1 MSAITAAIF
10 RDGKML
16 GHVALDAFTP
26 SRNAAEVVWVEALDP
41 LEADFAALQ
50 ERLGLHPLA
59 IEDSMRLA
67 RFPKVDL
74 YEDQILVVLKSACL
88 EGDTINY
95 HGIDAFVSSNHIVTV
110 RHGAGADPGRE
121 RFSIGSRFAQVR
133 PDFILHGVV
142 ELIVSLYA
150 PVVQMIEDE
159 VLTME
164 QHLQDAL
171 LERQEITRL
180 FHLRREAIHLRHV
193 IGGMSA
199 VCGKLTN
206 LDVPCISAA
215 AKPYF
220 RDVHDQLVRLD
231 AMISG
236 LVDVIRTVVETSSLL
251 ELQRQGITTR
261 QLAAWAAILGVPTAI
276 AALHGVAFPDATV
289 LDNATR
295 VTLVAGATLAVCTG
309 LYIRFKKAR
318 WL

>member
-1 MSAITAAIF
+1 MNAITAAIF

-26 SRNAAEVVWVEALDP
+26 SRDTTEVVWVEALDP
-41 LEADFAALQ
+41 LEADFTELQ
-50 ERLGLHPLA
+50 QRFGLHRLA
-59 IEDSMRLA
+59 IEDSMRLTQ
-67 RFPKVDL
+67 FPKVDL
-74 YEDQILVVLKSACL
+74 YDDQILVVLKSACL

-95 HGIDAFVSSNHIVTV
+95 HGIDAFVSGNHIVTV
-110 RHGAGADPGRE
+110 RHGSGADRSRE
-121 RFSIGSRFAQVR
+121 QFSIGSRFAPVR
-133 PDFILHGVV
+133 PDFILHGVI
-142 ELIVSLYA
+142 ELIVGHYA

-206 LDVPCISAA
+206 LDVPSISAA

-236 LVDVIRTVVETSSLL
+236 LIDVIRTVVETSSLL

-276 AALHGVAFPDATV
+276 AALHGVAFPDTTV
-289 LDNATR
+289 LDDAAR
-295 VTLVAGATLAVCTG
+295 VALVAGATLAVCVG
-309 LYIRFKKAR
+309 LYIRFRKAR

>member
-1 MSAITAAIF
+1 MNAITAAIF
-10 RDGKML
+10 RDGKLL
-16 GHVALDAFTP
+16 GRVALDAFTLP
-26 SRNAAEVVWVEALDP
+26 RGAAEVVWVEALDP
-41 LEADFAALQ
+41 LDADFAALQ
-50 ERLGLHPLA
+50 ERFGLHHLA

-67 RFPKVDL
+67 QFPKVDL
-74 YEDQILVVLKSACL
+74 YDDQILVVLKSACL
-88 EGDTINY
+88 DGDTITY
-95 HGIDAFVSSNHIVTV
+95 RGIDAFVGGDHIVTV
-110 RHGAGADPGRE
+110 RHGAGAEDGRE
-121 RFSIGSRFAQVR
+121 PFSLGSRFAQVR

-142 ELIVSLYA
+142 ELVVSRYF

-171 LERQEITRL
+171 LERHEITRL

-206 LDVPCISAA
+206 LEVPCISAA

-236 LVDVIRTVVETSSLL
+236 LIDVIRTVVETSSLL

-276 AALHGVAFPDATV
+276 AALHGVAFPDTTV
-289 LDNATR
+289 FDDSTR
-295 VTLVAGATLAVCTG
+295 VALVAGATLSVCVA